1 MYLFIILAAVASYD
15 NFELI
20 RSSKYLKIGLPI
32 FITLIFSSLLI
43 QRRVFSSAVEQ
54 LNMYVD
60 YNKSSFEDSIEIIDE
75 YEEDFPNVTQT
86 AMPIR
91 ALKAHY
97 YVQSD
102 E

>member
-1 MYLFIILAAVASYD
+1 MFVPFIILAAVASYD

-32 FITLIFSSLLI
+32 FITLLIFSSLLI

-91 ALKAHY
+91 ALKAH
-97 YVQSD
+97 
-102 E
+102 